1 MKEINKTVGDL
12 QLERYLLG
20 ELSGGE
26 RARIRRQLQSDEVLR
41 SRLSALERSNSEILE
56 ACPAKR
62 MEALIRERLNDT
74 ELRAL
79 VEIETSAN
87 GQTPATNNDHI
98 RLALH
103 DRDRRKRRKRVRHEQ

>member
-26 RARIRRQLQSDEVLR
+26 RARIRRQPQSDEVLG
-41 SRLSALERSNSEILE
+41 SCLSALERSNGEILE
-56 ACPAKR
+56 VYPAKR
-62 MEALIRERLNDT
+62 IEALIRERLNDT

-79 VEIETSAN
+79 VENKTSAN
-87 GQTPATNNDHI
+87 SQTPTANSYHI
-98 RLALH
+98 RPAFPEG
-103 DRDRRKRRKRVRHEQ
+103 DKRKRRKRARHER